1 MDMARALIDKGRI
14 ALCAAAL
21 LSGCSGP
28 IETRIMSAGVAAPL
42 SAEQSFRFAAAP
54 DPLSEVQIA
63 AQNLVT
69 ERLGSHGLRPGE
81 PAQLVVTVAVAD
93 RPAAIGIVRAD
104 PENGAQTLASPK
116 PRKPLQNCDD
126 REHRVQLTIESAA
139 SGALHYRGA
148 AAEYHCR
155 ARLSETLPL
164 LVDAALADLGA
175 PKGEWRQTRTGL
187 E

>member
-1 MDMARALIDKGRI
+1 MARALIDKRHL

-28 IETRIMSAGVAAPL
+28 IETRILSAGEAAPL
-42 SAEQSFRFAAAP
+42 GAGQNFRFAAAP
-54 DPLSEVQIA
+54 DPLPEMQLV
-63 AQNLVT
+63 AQNLLT
-69 ERLGSHGLRPGE
+69 ERLRERGLRPGE

-93 RPAAIGIVRAD
+93 RPAAIAMVQAD
-104 PENGAQTLASPK
+104 PNSGAQTLAPAK
-116 PRKPLQNCDD
+116 TRKPLQNCDD
-126 REHRVQLTIESAA
+126 REHRVQVTIESVA

-148 AAEYHCR
+148 ASEYHCR

-164 LVDAALADLGA
+164 LIDAALADLGA